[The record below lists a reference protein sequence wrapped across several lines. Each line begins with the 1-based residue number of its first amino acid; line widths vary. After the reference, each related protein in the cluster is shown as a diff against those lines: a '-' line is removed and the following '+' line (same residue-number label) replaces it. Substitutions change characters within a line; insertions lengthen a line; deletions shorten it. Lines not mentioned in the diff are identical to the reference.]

1 MDDRE
6 RMLATAWRDLA
17 GWHVG
22 MALKP
27 WCWKSVGGVVVRIE
41 QDGMLWVDD
50 GSEHYAWSGQ
60 SKDGLPDPDAPAN
73 WGVWLAWAQREAGQR
88 PKWLDYGDALPYE
101 LLQWYVEVCDRH
113 KQQGVTPTTA
123 MPPSVIAW
131 WESEELSDWP

>member
-1 MDDRE
+1 MDERK

-17 GWHVG
+17 GWSVG
-22 MALKP
+22 M
-27 WCWKSVGGVVVRIE
+27 VTDDDDVVIFGGKRTSDIRSGCSHFGGDPCTYE
-41 QDGMLWVDD
+41 DIC
-50 GSEHYAWSGQ
+50 EHA
-60 SKDGLPDPDAPAN
+60 LPDPDAPAN